1 LFELS
6 SSSSMRIGDPSFGL
20 FGVFSDE
27 RYHIIGGNEQIVEG
41 LRNRLNGQIQLG
53 MTLVKARKN
62 ASEIELTFENGFSK
76 TFDAVVFAIPFSTLS
91 DVELDASLG
100 LPTWKLFAIN
110 KLRYGTNAKM
120 MVGFDRRPWLAQGSN
135 GGSYSD
141 LGHHQTTWET
151 NPTKATDLHAILTDY
166 LGGNRGADLDT
177 KDVQTEAESFLND
190 LNRVYPG
197 VLVSCGL
204 GLQA

>member
-1 LFELS
+1 
-6 SSSSMRIGDPSFGL
+6 
-20 FGVFSDE
+20 
-27 RYHIIGGNEQIVEG
+27 
-41 LRNRLNGQIQLG
+41 

-141 LGHHQTTWET
+141 LGHHQTTWGDKP
-151 NPTKATDLHAILTDY
+151 NKGHGSARDIDGL
-166 LGGNRGADLDT
+166 LGRQPGCRPRPQKRSDGG
-177 KDVQTEAESFLND
+177 
-190 LNRVYPG
+190 G
-197 VLVSCGL
+197 VLP
-204 GLQA
+204 Q